1 MGDAVTGGHVGAAR
15 SGAGSGTKPEPAPAY
30 SSRTSERKPADDV
43 CAEVDGVAADARI
56 DHNPVDLEPDG
67 LELKFLC
74 VLWLCAK
81 LAMPI
86 GVPASGRDCGVLFQQ
101 VPPATRTWFVSCW
114 SRSVPSARLQPR
126 PHGCCSSLCF

>member
-1 MGDAVTGGHVGAAR
+1 MGDSVTGGHVGAAR

-81 LAMPI
+81 LAS
-86 GVPASGRDCGVLFQQ
+86 VPAGGRDCGVLFQQ
-101 VPPATRTWFVSCW
+101 VLPATRTWFVSCW

-126 PHGCCSSLCF
+126 PHGCCSSLCS